1 MYRMSMKW
9 ILVFLL
15 CTITAEAQVQL
26 RQLSSQFEGLVER
39 IDPAVVQIVV
49 RAFTSTDN
57 ESTSLIRSARGNG
70 SGVIVSA
77 DGYILTNAHVVNDA
91 RRIQVLIP
99 RTMQPTG
106 RKQPVLRA
114 NGRLVEARLIGQDR
128 ETDIAVLKVEES
140 QSLPYLSFGDSESLQ
155 EGEIVFAFGSPLGL
169 DNSVTM
175 GIVSA
180 PARQIRPEDPMIY
193 IQTDA
198 AINPGNSGGPLVDAD
213 GKVVGINTFILSNSG
228 GSQGIGFAAPSN
240 IVKAVFEQIRDQG
253 RVKRGQVGVLVHT
266 LNPQL
271 IEALKLERDTGVLV
285 EDVSPG
291 GAAEAAGLKIGDLL
305 LSLNGKPLENARQ
318 FGLNI
323 YQNAGKT
330 IEIEVLRGKTTQ
342 TIRVAV
348 LERPRD
354 PDRLLAHLKGEASRI
369 RKLGILAVDLDENVL
384 PMFSNLREFTGVAVA
399 GVTADLALEPNGLRP
414 GDIIHEINREDVLN
428 LDGLRRML
436 ESRKHGEAVVVQI
449 ERSGQMQFILLEI
462 D

>member
-1 MYRMSMKW
+1 M
-9 ILVFLL
+9 
-15 CTITAEAQVQL
+15 
-26 RQLSSQFEGLVER
+26 
-39 IDPAVVQIVV
+39 
-49 RAFTSTDN
+49 
-57 ESTSLIRSARGNG
+57 
-70 SGVIVSA
+70 
-77 DGYILTNAHVVNDA
+77 
-91 RRIQVLIP
+91 
-99 RTMQPTG
+99 
-106 RKQPVLRA
+106 
-114 NGRLVEARLIGQDR
+114 
-128 ETDIAVLKVEES
+128 
-140 QSLPYLSFGDSESLQ
+140 
-155 EGEIVFAFGSPLGL
+155 
-169 DNSVTM
+169 
-175 GIVSA
+175 
-180 PARQIRPEDPMIY
+180 
-193 IQTDA
+193 
-198 AINPGNSGGPLVDAD
+198 DAD

>member
-1 MYRMSMKW
+1 MSMKW

-114 NGRLVEARLIGQDR
+114 NGRLVEAKLIGQDR

-213 GKVVGINTFILSNSG
+213 GRVVGINTFILSNSG

-330 IEIEVLRGKTTQ
+330 IELEVLRGKTTQ

-428 LDGLRRML
+428 LEGLRRML

-449 ERSGQMQFILLEI
+449 ESSGLMKFILIEI

>member
-1 MYRMSMKW
+1 MKW
-9 ILVFLL
+9 IAVFLL
-15 CTITAEAQVQL
+15 NLAVAAAQGPL
-26 RQLSSQFEGLVER
+26 RQLSSQFESLVEKT
-39 IDPAVVQIVV
+39 DPAVVQIVV
-49 RAFTSTDN
+49 RAFASTEGEN
-57 ESTSLIRSARGNG
+57 TNLIRSARGNG
-70 SGVIVSA
+70 SGVIVTA
-77 DGYILTNAHVVNDA
+77 DGYIITNAHVVHDA

-99 RTMQPTG
+99 RTLQPTG
-106 RKQPVLRA
+106 KKQSVLKA
-114 NGRLVEARLIGQDR
+114 NGKLVEARLIGQDR

-140 QSLPYLSFGDSESLQ
+140 QPLPWLSFGDSESLR

-198 AINPGNSGGPLVDAD
+198 AINPGNSGGPLVDAE
-213 GKVVGINTFILSNSG
+213 GRVVGINTFILSNSG

-240 IVKAVFEQIRDQG
+240 LVKVVFEQIRDQG
-253 RVKRGQVGVLVHT
+253 RVKRGQIGVLAHT

-271 IEALKLERDTGVLV
+271 IAALQLERDTGVLI
-285 EDVSPG
+285 EDVTPG
-291 GAAEAAGLKIGDLL
+291 SSAEAAGLKIGDLVL
-305 LSLNGKPLENARQ
+305 RINGKPLENARQ

-323 YQNAGKT
+323 YQNAGQT
-330 IEIEVLRGKTTQ
+330 IELEVLRGKATQ
-342 TIRVAV
+342 SIRVAV

-354 PDRLLAHLKGEASRI
+354 PDRLLAHLKGERSRV

-384 PMFSNLREFTGVAVA
+384 PMFPNLREFTGVAVA
-399 GVTADLALEPNGLRP
+399 GVTSDLALEPNGLRP

-428 LDGLRRML
+428 LENLRRLL
-436 ESRKHGEAVVVQI
+436 ENLKHGEAVVVQI